1 MAVPLLRTLILYC
14 AVICAVRLMGK
25 RQIGELDPSE
35 LVVTILVSDL
45 AAVPMQD
52 LGIPLLSGLVPIA
65 TLVVLEIFLSFA
77 ALKSRRFRR
86 LLNGQPAI
94 IIRRGQLDIGK
105 LRQMRLT
112 TDEVIETLRKQ
123 NVAAV
128 SDVKYGVIEPDG
140 TLTVILKQ
148 PQQPVTAEMLGITPK
163 DTGLPLVVV
172 SDGKMVPRSLELLH
186 LSPADIERRLK
197 NQSIAVEDVFLMTL
211 DDCGNTFLQKGG
223 PCMKRLLTAAV
234 LCAVLILGSVWSVK
248 AVDNTA
254 QAVALDVEN
263 DRLNEARETW
273 DAAQTLLGALLLHS
287 EIDQADRL
295 FDRVL
300 AAQQNGLTD
309 EFSLDRAELLAQL
322 RHLPEVQRPTLKN
335 LF

>member
-1 MAVPLLRTLILYC
+1 MSVPLVRTLVLYF

-25 RQIGELDPSE
+25 RQLGEMDPAE

-52 LGIPLLSGLVPIA
+52 LGIPLFFGLVPIA
-65 TLVVLEIFLSFA
+65 ALVTLEVLLSILS
-77 ALKSRRFRR
+77 LKSRFFRR

-94 IIRRGQLDIGK
+94 IIRKGQLDLSK
-105 LRQMRLT
+105 LRQLRLT
-112 TDEVIETLRKQ
+112 TEDLVVALRKQ
-123 NVAAV
+123 SVASV

-148 PQQPVTAEMLGITPK
+148 QQQPVTAEMLGITPK

-211 DDCGNTFLQKGG
+211 DDCGNTFIQTKEGIVCGG
-223 PCMKRLLTAAV
+223 
-234 LCAVLILGSVWSVK
+234 
-248 AVDNTA
+248 
-254 QAVALDVEN
+254 
-263 DRLNEARETW
+263 
-273 DAAQTLLGALLLHS
+273 
-287 EIDQADRL
+287 
-295 FDRVL
+295 
-300 AAQQNGLTD
+300 
-309 EFSLDRAELLAQL
+309 
-322 RHLPEVQRPTLKN
+322 
-335 LF
+335 

>member
-94 IIRRGQLDIGK
+94 IIR
-105 LRQMRLT
+105 T

-211 DDCGNTFLQKGG
+211 DDCGNTFLQKKEG
-223 PCMKRLLTAAV
+223 
-234 LCAVLILGSVWSVK
+234 
-248 AVDNTA
+248 
-254 QAVALDVEN
+254 
-263 DRLNEARETW
+263 
-273 DAAQTLLGALLLHS
+273 
-287 EIDQADRL
+287 
-295 FDRVL
+295 
-300 AAQQNGLTD
+300 
-309 EFSLDRAELLAQL
+309 RA
-322 RHLPEVQRPTLKN
+322 
-335 LF
+335 

>member
-94 IIRRGQLDIGK
+94 IIRKGQLDIDK

-197 NQSIAVEDVFLMTL
+197 NPEYRGRGCVPDDARRLRQHVPAEKRRAVYEAIADGCRAVYRAHPRQCVERKSR
-211 DDCGNTFLQKGG
+211 G
-223 PCMKRLLTAAV
+223 
-234 LCAVLILGSVWSVK
+234 
-248 AVDNTA
+248 
-254 QAVALDVEN
+254 
-263 DRLNEARETW
+263 
-273 DAAQTLLGALLLHS
+273 
-287 EIDQADRL
+287 
-295 FDRVL
+295 
-300 AAQQNGLTD
+300 
-309 EFSLDRAELLAQL
+309 
-322 RHLPEVQRPTLKN
+322 
-335 LF
+335 